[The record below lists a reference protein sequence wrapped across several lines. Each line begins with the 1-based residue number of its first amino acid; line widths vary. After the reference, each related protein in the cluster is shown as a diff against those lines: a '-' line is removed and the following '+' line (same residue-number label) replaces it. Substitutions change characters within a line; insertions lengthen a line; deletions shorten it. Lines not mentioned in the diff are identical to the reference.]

1 MKAKLDAARKQF
13 ALIEQRLR
21 ATEWVAGNFEVAIA
35 SVKSFLQEAE
45 NHTGLLS
52 ILVEARREIHL
63 AHSKDG
69 VVYDPTILTRI
80 DNQIARATGKPY
92 FAEKEEKERPDDS
105 K

>member
-1 MKAKLDAARKQF
+1 MKAKLEAARKQF

-21 ATEWVAGNFEVAIA
+21 ATEWVAGNFESAIGG
-35 SVKSFLQEAE
+35 VKLFLQEAE

-52 ILVEARREIHL
+52 MLVQARREIYL

-92 FAEKEEKERPDDS
+92 RVGSWQF
-105 K
+105 